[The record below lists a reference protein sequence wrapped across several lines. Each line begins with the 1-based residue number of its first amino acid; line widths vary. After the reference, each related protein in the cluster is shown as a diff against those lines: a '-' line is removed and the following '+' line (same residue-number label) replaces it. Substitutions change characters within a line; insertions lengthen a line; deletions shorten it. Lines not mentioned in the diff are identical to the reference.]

1 MKRSSIAAL
10 REDNGAL
17 EHAYQSAKALALKC
31 AAERD
36 ALQRSIDDAHKQ
48 HVARIEALHADLRAR
63 AEERDAAQTEARK
76 YAETRRLAADLQA
89 ELASLKIERAQ
100 IIETARQ
107 WKSEAM
113 DAMLHVGDARA
124 HAKILARLI
133 VDNKQGA
140 HELAE
145 IILAKSKKKPCAP

>member
-76 YAETRRLAADLQA
+76 YAETRRLADDLQA
-89 ELASLKIERAQ
+89 ELAAVKVALAETKSLADRWANVSRDTVLQ
-100 IIETARQ
+100 
-107 WKSEAM
+107 
-113 DAMLHVGDARA
+113 VGRVRG
-124 HAKILARLI
+124 KLESLAALTLKNGSAA
-133 VDNKQGA
+133 VC
-140 HELAE
+140 LAE
-145 IILAKSKKKPCAP
+145 IILAESKPCAT